1 MTEDVSTQP
10 PAPTARDL
18 AYAVGLLRT
27 LTPTQAIRDPALN
40 QALAPFRGHP
50 PIGLLCGNAT
60 CQRPFLWCAL
70 DSLTARVRF
79 ARTEPDPAAAPRR
92 APPPFDRWTPDD
104 TAGESIAPPG
114 EPLLRWRFL
123 CPRCRRACVLSNARM
138 IVLIARALAS
148 GRDSVRP
155 AAED

>member
-1 MTEDVSTQP
+1 MSEDVSTQP
-10 PAPTARDL
+10 TAPTAADL
-18 AYAVGLLRT
+18 AFAVGLLRT
-27 LTPTQAIRDPALN
+27 LTPMQAIRDPALN

-60 CQRPFLWCAL
+60 CPRPFLWCAL
-70 DSLTARVRF
+70 DPLTARVRF
-79 ARTEPDPAAAPRR
+79 APTGPDLSAAPRR

-104 TAGESIAPPG
+104 DAGESIVPPG

-123 CPRCRRACVLSNARM
+123 CPRCRRTSVLSNARM

-148 GRDSVRP
+148 GRDTVRP
-155 AAED
+155 AAEA